1 MTFAAVSPAKA
12 SCVAKCRAMVRRVSW
27 GTLERERKNIPGT
40 STFGGLEVES
50 ETCTREIKD
59 VQHCSVAERKA
70 EELGTKLER

>member
-12 SCVAKCRAMVRRVSW
+12 SCMAKCKATVRRVSW
-27 GTLERERKNIPGT
+27 GTLERERKNIPGI
-40 STFGGLEVES
+40 SAFGGLKVES

-70 EELGTKLER
+70 EELWTKLER